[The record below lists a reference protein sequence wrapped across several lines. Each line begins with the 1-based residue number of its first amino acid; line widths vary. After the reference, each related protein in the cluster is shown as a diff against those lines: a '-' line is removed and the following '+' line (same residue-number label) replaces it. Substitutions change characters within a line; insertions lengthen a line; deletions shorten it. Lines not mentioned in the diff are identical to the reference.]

1 MDDNIR
7 DCKKR
12 ILDVLQNYDA
22 VTKEIQDIIDLNI
35 IVANTLKLK
44 QLF

>member
-1 MDDNIR
+1 
-7 DCKKR
+7 KR